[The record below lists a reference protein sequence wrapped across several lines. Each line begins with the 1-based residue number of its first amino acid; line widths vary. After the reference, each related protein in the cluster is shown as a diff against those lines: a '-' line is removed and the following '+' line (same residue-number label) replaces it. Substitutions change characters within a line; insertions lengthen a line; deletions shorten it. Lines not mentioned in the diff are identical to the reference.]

1 MRDVTYDEDDLR
13 PRRARA
19 IETDF
24 DDDPPPR
31 LPLWRQ
37 VLGRNKGDMLAVA
50 CAAFI
55 ALGIGV
61 NALARQ
67 SGPHPAPLF
76 AARVEPQAAPV
87 PAVRP
92 ADMQPT
98 ASIAQRVPNERVP
111 EQRLAEAPPPA
122 PAAPA
127 APAGRP
133 RNEVVA
139 DIQRELARRSLYDGA
154 IDGLTGPRT
163 DAAIKRYE
171 SQVGLRVSGEASEQL
186 LSHMRRPAQRRAAA
200 PAQAPASAQSINQ
213 LLAADAAAP
222 TPRPQPPRPQAQP
235 RAEGPQSIAQ
245 LINASA
251 GPASAPR
258 SAPQARPAARPA
270 Q

>member
-19 IETDF
+19 VETDF

-50 CAAFI
+50 CAAFV

-76 AARVEPQAAPV
+76 AARVEAPATPV
-87 PAVRP
+87 PAARP
-92 ADMQPT
+92 ADIQST
-98 ASIAQRVPNERVP
+98 ASIAPRATEDRVP
-111 EQRLAEAPPPA
+111 EQRMAETSA
-122 PAAPA
+122 PAQAQV
-127 APAGRP
+127 PAGRP

-171 SQVGLRVSGEASEQL
+171 AQAGLRVSGEANEQL
-186 LSHMRRPAQRRAAA
+186 LSHMRRPAPRRAAA
-200 PAQAPASAQSINQ
+200 PAQAPAAAQSINQ
-213 LLAADAAAP
+213 LLAATAAAP
-222 TPRPQPPRPQAQP
+222 APRAQPRPQAQP
-235 RAEGPQSIAQ
+235 RPEGPQSIAQ

-251 GPASAPR
+251 GPAPAPR
-258 SAPQARPAARPA
+258 PASPARPAQPAARPA

>member
-19 IETDF
+19 IDTDF

-31 LPLWRQ
+31 QPLWRQ

-55 ALGIGV
+55 AIGIGV

-92 ADMQPT
+92 ADMQST
-98 ASIAQRVPNERVP
+98 ASIAQRAPSERVP
-111 EQRLAEAPPPA
+111 EQRVAEAQPQA
-122 PAAPA
+122 AAPA

-171 SQVGLRVSGEASEQL
+171 TQAGLRVSGEASEQL
-186 LSHMRRPAQRRAAA
+186 LSHMRRPVQRRTAA
-200 PAQAPASAQSINQ
+200 PAQPQASAQSINQ
-213 LLAADAAAP
+213 LLASEAAAP
-222 TPRPQPPRPQAQP
+222 APRPQPPRPQPQP
-235 RAEGPQSIAQ
+235 RSEGPQSIAQ
-245 LINASA
+245 LIAANA
-251 GPASAPR
+251 GPAPAQR
-258 SAPQARPAARPA
+258 SAPPARPAPRPA

>member
-50 CAAFI
+50 CAAFV

-98 ASIAQRVPNERVP
+98 ASITQRVPNERVA
-111 EQRLAEAPPPA
+111 EQRVAEPPPA
-122 PAAPA
+122 PATPA

-133 RNEVVA
+133 RNEIVA

-171 SQVGLRVSGEASEQL
+171 SQAGLRVSGEANEQL
-186 LSHMRRPAQRRAAA
+186 LSHMRRPVQRRAAA

-213 LLAADAAAP
+213 LLAADASTPA
-222 TPRPQPPRPQAQP
+222 PRPQPPRPQAQP
-235 RAEGPQSIAQ
+235 RADGPQSIAQ

-251 GPASAPR
+251 GPAAARP
-258 SAPQARPAARPA
+258 APQARPAARPA